1 MLEIQRALVHDSKG
15 EIVEFSAD
23 TINAVDEF
31 VVANDYRRECARER
45 SFMYRERSFMYSH
58 TWLYLHASTK
68 VTLQWYVL
76 V

>member
-23 TINAVDEF
+23 TIKAVDEF